1 MAKKQTPSFEEN
13 LEQLETIVQQMEGG
27 ELSLAE
33 LMDSYAAGVK
43 LSQKCMKDLERAEKA
58 MDVMVRD
65 EGEVVQELELKI
77 EGE

>member
-1 MAKKQTPSFEEN
+1 MAKKQELSFEEN
-13 LEQLETIVQQMEGG
+13 LQALENIVRQMEGG

-33 LMDSYAAGVK
+33 LMESYAAGVQ

-58 MDVMVRD
+58 MDIMVR
-65 EGEVVQELELKI
+65 EEAGTLQELELKI

>member
-33 LMDSYAAGVK
+33 LMESYAAGVQ
-43 LSQKCMKDLERAEKA
+43 LSQKCMKDLERAEE
-58 MDVMVRD
+58 DC
-65 EGEVVQELELKI
+65 L
-77 EGE
+77 